1 MTGQSQVGKR
11 LAFKDQIVFNRRF
24 DLNNNLICDKH
35 IQSKRCCQYAT
46 LVKNGHRKLSLHMQ
60 SPGR

>member
-35 IQSKRCCQYAT
+35 IQ
-46 LVKNGHRKLSLHMQ
+46 
-60 SPGR
+60 